1 MTEYEKQ
8 LEEEN
13 DRAWEEYF
21 IPGTNVLK
29 NNLGAVEEQELKQ
42 LEAEYS
48 FKRLVELY
56 ENPIKG
62 TFNAEHLKAIHRH
75 IFQDVYPFA
84 GEFRNVGMR
93 KIQIFTDPQDIPRK
107 LDIAMAE
114 LYEDFS
120 NSHNRGEYV
129 HFLSYTYAAL
139 LWIHPFR
146 EGNGRAIREFIRE
159 FVEEKMPDYTIK
171 WSLVD
176 GSQLE
181 KGILNFHMSLTL
193 LETEFEKALVPK
205 DPEKK
210 LI

>member
-29 NNLGAVEEQELKQ
+29 NNLGVTEEQELKQ
-42 LEAEYS
+42 LDAECS

-62 TFNAEHLKAIHRH
+62 TFDAEHLKAIHRY
-75 IFQDVYPFA
+75 IFRDIYPFA

-93 KIQIFTDPQDIPRK
+93 KTEIFTDPQDIPRK
-107 LDIAMAE
+107 LDVAISEM
-114 LYEDFS
+114 YEDFS
-120 NSHNRGEYV
+120 NSHNRSEYV
-129 HFLSYTYAAL
+129 HFLSYTYTAL
-139 LWIHPFR
+139 LRIHPFR

-176 GSQLE
+176 GPQLE
-181 KGILNFHMSLTL
+181 KGILNAYLSLTMV
-193 LETEFEKALVPK
+193 ETEFEKALVPK